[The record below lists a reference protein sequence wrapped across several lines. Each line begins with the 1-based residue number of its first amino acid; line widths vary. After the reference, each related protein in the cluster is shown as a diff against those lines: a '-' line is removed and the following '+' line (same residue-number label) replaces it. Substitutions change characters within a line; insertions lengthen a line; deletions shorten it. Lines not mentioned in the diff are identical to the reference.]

1 VVVETNLSELVA
13 KARNIVPS
21 MGDLTGECAFC
32 GIETI
37 HGHKPAFG
45 DSFCNAPLL
54 RGGTVICPACWHM
67 NTAEI
72 PGAKQS
78 AGKLYRANMWYACES
93 GMGLIRFPKK
103 DGAPT
108 ARDLSTIFNLPE
120 RTPRQI
126 LVDPPEPPFVISLT
140 RTWKKPTWQALIRAN
155 GGVAT
160 SRDLFPVGFDYEVIY
175 VDRQKLLI
183 DLSYIDMLRSDPLKP
198 GKILLTKGELES
210 GKIGAGGIARMIDA
224 GMDVQSIVGDLR
236 KMANDP
242 GWGLAVY
249 VS

>member
-1 VVVETNLSELVA
+1 
-13 KARNIVPS
+13 
-21 MGDLTGECAFC
+21 
-32 GIETI
+32 
-37 HGHKPAFG
+37 
-45 DSFCNAPLL
+45 
-54 RGGTVICPACWHM
+54 
-67 NTAEI
+67 
-72 PGAKQS
+72 
-78 AGKLYRANMWYACES
+78 
-93 GMGLIRFPKK
+93 
-103 DGAPT
+103 
-108 ARDLSTIFNLPE
+108 
-120 RTPRQI
+120 
-126 LVDPPEPPFVISLT
+126 
-140 RTWKKPTWQALIRAN
+140 
-155 GGVAT
+155 
-160 SRDLFPVGFDYEVIY
+160 VGFDYEVIY

>member
-1 VVVETNLSELVA
+1 MVETNLSELVA

-32 GIETI
+32 GIETT

-54 RGGTVICPACWHM
+54 TGGAVVCPSCQHM
-67 NTAEI
+67 RIAEI
-72 PGAKQS
+72 PGTDIR
-78 AGKLYRANMWYACES
+78 GKLYRSNMWYASEND
-93 GMGLIRFPKK
+93 GFGLIRFPKK
-103 DGAPT
+103 DGAEP
-108 ARDLSTIFNLPE
+108 ARDMGFPE

-126 LVDPPEPPFVISLT
+126 LADPPEPPFGISQT

-175 VDRQKLLI
+175 VDRQKLLR